1 MRIDILAFGAHP
13 DDVELFAGG
22 TLAKM
27 ASRGYATGIVD
38 LTRGELGTRG
48 TPAIRAQEARE
59 AARILG
65 LKVRENLRFPD
76 GRIGVTTKAQLG
88 VIRVLRKYRPE
99 IVLVHHWDDKHPDH
113 VNTSILV
120 TQAAQH
126 SGLAKIKTGQ
136 ERFRPKRILYF
147 KVPAN
152 EPPTFVVDVS
162 DFAAQR
168 LAAIQAY
175 KSQLFDAS
183 SVEPE
188 TELSR
193 PSFPSRIENIHKY
206 YGALIGTALGEG
218 FYTKAMIEIADP
230 VDFFRNQSDPTLR

>member
-1 MRIDILAFGAHP
+1 M
-13 DDVELFAGG
+13 
-22 TLAKM
+22 
-27 ASRGYATGIVD
+27 
-38 LTRGELGTRG
+38 
-48 TPAIRAQEARE
+48 
-59 AARILG
+59 
-65 LKVRENLRFPD
+65 
-76 GRIGVTTKAQLG
+76 TTKAQLG

-120 TQAAQH
+120 TQAAHH

-193 PSFPSRIENIHKY
+193 PSFPSRIESIHKY